1 MGRPDPTSAGTRSPG
16 EKRALSPFVLPTGVN
31 PYVLLGAAIV
41 AELFGTSALNAS
53 EGFTRPLPTLGVLVG
68 YTVSFYLLSLVLEEL
83 PVGLVYGTWSAVG
96 IVGITVIGV
105 VAFDEGVDLAGVL
118 GIGLLV
124 AGVYVLN
131 VVSGMSAQ

>member
-1 MGRPDPTSAGTRSPG
+1 MLPF
-16 EKRALSPFVLPTGVN
+16 ALPSVVN
-31 PYVLLGAAIV
+31 PYLLLGAAIL
-41 AELFGTSALNAS
+41 AELVGTSALNAS
-53 EGFTRPLPTLGVLVG
+53 EGFTRPLPILGVVVG
-68 YTVSFYLLSLVLEEL
+68 YALSFYLLSLVLEEL

-105 VAFDEGVDLAGVL
+105 VVFDEGVDAAGVL

-131 VVSGMSAQ
+131 VVSGMSGQ

>member
-1 MGRPDPTSAGTRSPG
+1 M
-16 EKRALSPFVLPTGVN
+16 LPAVVN

-68 YTVSFYLLSLVLEEL
+68 YTVSFYLLSLVLEDL
-83 PVGLVYGTWSAVG
+83 PVGLVYGTWSAIG
-96 IVGITVIGV
+96 IVGITLIGV
-105 VAFDEGVDLAGVL
+105 VAFDEGVDAAGVL

-131 VVSGMSAQ
+131 VVSGMSAG